1 MSTEGRWVEEPVTEP
16 QLMPSG
22 RTMDEVA
29 NESFKYLKDNPGDLS
44 EDQLETLLAGMADA
58 YMHGLIDPVE
68 TDEGT
73 KWQLTE
79 YGRQEA
85 AAKRFA
91 PPIPGAG
98 G

>member
-1 MSTEGRWVEEPVTEP
+1 MSTEKAWVAEPVTEP
-16 QLMPSG
+16 QVMPSG

-29 NESFKYLKDNPGDLS
+29 NESFKHLAANPGDLD
-44 EDQLETLLAGMADA
+44 EDQLEALLAGMADA

-79 YGRQEA
+79 LGRQEA

-91 PPIPGAG
+91 SPIPGAG